1 METKNRP
8 LELAPAAPAQDR
20 FAARME
26 MIELSPGDFDA
37 VSGGETTT
45 TTVKFRRNGS
55 VKSIT
60 TTTVD

>member
-1 METKNRP
+1 MEQRHSHV
-8 LELAPAAPAQDR
+8 EHFPAAFAQDR
-20 FAARME
+20 FAAGTE
-26 MIELSPGDFDA
+26 MIELSPRDLDA
-37 VSGGETTT
+37 VGGGETTT